1 MTIRILSAGLA
12 ALLPVLAAAE
22 VGAQTAGQPAGDEGW
37 IEPRPCTIHVERVR
51 VEPEE
56 LRFKPHPLFEVDL
69 STNLSLSGKGVYYL
83 EDACA
88 YAQAALVEYARNEL
102 LPESRKLLEE
112 MLAERRFDEKLKES
126 ISYRLRER
134 LLDGLRRGE
143 APPAPAPPP
152 PLPPPPPPSP
162 PVWQF
167 PPPDARWMVTGTL
180 LFAGGGVLSA
190 SDNEWPIDEGYIG
203 VGIAVVGLGL
213 VFKELVPEWRGA
225 KIRSSGP
232 NLSVSW

>member
-1 MTIRILSAGLA
+1 MTIRILAAGLA
-12 ALLPVLAAAE
+12 ALLPMLAAAE
-22 VGAQTAGQPAGDEGW
+22 AGAQTGGQPTADEGRLD
-37 IEPRPCTIHVERVR
+37 PTPCTIHVERVR

-112 MLAERRFDEKLKES
+112 MLVERGFNQKLKQS
-126 ISYRLRER
+126 ISDRLRER
-134 LLDGLRRGE
+134 LLDRFAEGV
-143 APPAPAPPP
+143 AP
-152 PLPPPPPPSP
+152 PPPPPPSLLP
-162 PVWQF
+162 PLPLPPPPLTF
-167 PPPDARWMVTGTL
+167 PPPDARWIATGTL

-190 SDNEWPIDEGYIG
+190 SDNDWPIDEGYIG

-213 VFKELVPEWRGA
+213 VFKQLVPEWRGA
-225 KIRSSGP
+225 RIQSSGP
-232 NLSVSW
+232 NLSIAW